1 MIEIRSYR
9 RVFDLERRIYR
20 VDRIRLNP
28 GGVPVRGFI
37 YFLAA
42 IAMAMAVGHL
52 PLLRVAANAVPWY
65 LRDLILPGASAAL
78 LSVISV
84 EGRPFHLALHAIA
97 RYALGARWLSC
108 LQPCAAPGALWCP
121 GPILFLPDGSES
133 RMRHM
138 RYTGPGAVLISMQH
152 ERAVGEPAAS
162 LGVFP
167 RRPAAVV
174 VRELPGSCPMA
185 EGQVIALGSG
195 ARLLVHAS
203 PGIRREAR

>member
-20 VDRIRLNP
+20 LDRIRLNP
-28 GGVPVRGFI
+28 GGVPVRGVI

-42 IAMAMAVGHL
+42 IAMALAVRHL

-65 LRDLILPGASAAL
+65 LRDLILPAASAAL

-84 EGRPFHLALHAIA
+84 EGRPFHLAAHAIA
-97 RYALGARWLSC
+97 RYALAARWLSS
-108 LQPCAAPGALWCP
+108 LQPCPAPGELWCP
-121 GPILFLPDGSES
+121 GAILFLPDGSES

-138 RYTGPGAVLISMQH
+138 LYTGPGAVLISMRH
-152 ERAVGEPAAS
+152 ERAVRAPAAN
-162 LGVFP
+162 LRLLR

-174 VRELPGSCPMA
+174 VRELPGRCPMA
-185 EGQVIALGSG
+185 EGQVIALGPH

-203 PGIRREAR
+203 PGRSREAR